1 MASDETLVGRIRDV
15 VADTVGVTERTMFGG
30 ICFFL
35 NGNILVGAW
44 NDALIARVGPNA
56 AGKAL
61 SKPHV
66 RIMDITGKPM
76 RGWLIIEPPGI
87 DTDRQL
93 KTWIKQA
100 VTFVSTLPSK

>member
-1 MASDETLVGRIRDV
+1 MASDEMLVGRIRDI
-15 VADTVGVTERTMFGG
+15 VADAMGVTERTMFGG
-30 ICFFL
+30 TCFFL

-44 NDALIARVGPNA
+44 NDALIARVGPDA
-56 AGKAL
+56 AQKAL

-87 DTDRQL
+87 ETDRQL
-93 KTWIKQA
+93 KGWIKQA
-100 VTFVSTLPSK
+100 TTFVSTLPAK